1 MMKSEFVIVN
11 GNLKIRDSV
20 SNKILWE
27 GKPKGIRVNKI
38 LPDPTLKKCFVLLSS
53 EDWRDRK
60 KVTEV
65 SFRNILCIGQNGNII
80 WVSELPVSS
89 EDDYGLLL
97 WSKDYQTII
106 SKSNVVFREGTIIGV
121 SFSGYLVEL
130 DPENGRILQKLIIK

>member
-1 MMKSEFVIVN
+1 MKSEFAIVN
-11 GNLKIRDSV
+11 GNLQIRDSV

-38 LPDPTLKKCFVLLSS
+38 LPDPTLNKCFVLLSS